1 MDQKTIAKETIKTDH
16 AELIQETLGQ
26 AFFEFRTKEVDLK
39 SLNEAIQSLDLG
51 MDFLQKVDATYEK
64 VEFLLYQIK
73 QLAAPGLVS
82 DLDTF
87 KHSELKTKISFKKCD
102 ITAQLKQ
109 RSKNL
114 NILLK
119 EIKQHQDISIA
130 NHKAAK
136 SAPDSIA
143 KAEEVLRTIN
153 LLT

>member
-1 MDQKTIAKETIKTDH
+1 MDQKTIAKAQIKTDH
-16 AELIQETLGQ
+16 IELIQEAPIQ
-26 AFFEFRTKEVDLK
+26 AFFDSNTRELDLK
-39 SLNEAIQSLDLG
+39 NLNQAIQNLDLG

-73 QLAAPGLVS
+73 KLASPGLVS

-87 KHSELKTKISFKKCD
+87 KHSELKTKISFKKLD
-102 ITAQLKQ
+102 ITTQLKQ
-109 RSKNL
+109 RSKSL
-114 NILLK
+114 SILLQ
-119 EIKQHQDISIA
+119 EIKQYQDISIA

>member
-1 MDQKTIAKETIKTDH
+1 MEQKIIAKVPIKTEH
-16 AELIQETLGQ
+16 LELIQKTPDQ
-26 AFFEFRTKEVDLK
+26 AFSESRTKEVDLE
-39 SLNEAIQSLDLG
+39 SLDQAIQELDLG
-51 MDFLQKVDATYEK
+51 MDFLQKVDAAYEK

-73 QLAAPGLVS
+73 QLADPGLAS
-82 DLDTF
+82 DLDP
-87 KHSELKTKISFKKCD
+87 SRRPALETKVYFKKLD
-102 ITAQLKQ
+102 ITTQLKQ

-143 KAEEVLRTIN
+143 KAEEFLRTIN

>member
-1 MDQKTIAKETIKTDH
+1 MEQKTIAKVPIKTDH
-16 AELIQETLGQ
+16 VELIQKTPNQGFWESR
-26 AFFEFRTKEVDLK
+26 AKEVDLK
-39 SLNEAIQSLDLG
+39 SLNQAIQNLDLG

-87 KHSELKTKISFKKCD
+87 KHSELKTKISFKKLD
-102 ITAQLKQ
+102 ITTQLKQ

-119 EIKQHQDISIA
+119 EIKQYQDISIA

-143 KAEEVLRTIN
+143 KAEEFLRTIN

>member
-1 MDQKTIAKETIKTDH
+1 MEQKTIAKVPIKTEH
-16 AELIQETLGQ
+16 VELIQKTPDP
-26 AFFEFRTKEVDLK
+26 AFSESRTKEVDLK
-39 SLNEAIQSLDLG
+39 SLNQAIQELDLG

-82 DLDTF
+82 NLDTS
-87 KHSELKTKISFKKCD
+87 KHSELKTKISFKKLD

-130 NHKAAK
+130 NHQAAK

>member
-1 MDQKTIAKETIKTDH
+1 MEQKTIAKAPIKTEQI
-16 AELIQETLGQ
+16 ELTQKTPDQ
-26 AFFEFRTKEVDLK
+26 AFCESRTKEVDLK
-39 SLNEAIQSLDLG
+39 SLNQAIQELDLG

-82 DLDTF
+82 NLDTS
-87 KHSELKTKISFKKCD
+87 KHSELKTKIPFKKLD

-114 NILLK
+114 NILLQ
-119 EIKQHQDISIA
+119 EIKQYQDISVA

-136 SAPDSIA
+136 SAPDSLA
-143 KAEEVLRTIN
+143 KAEA
-153 LLT
+153 LLKAVTPLI

>member
-1 MDQKTIAKETIKTDH
+1 MEQKIIAKVPIKTEH
-16 AELIQETLGQ
+16 LELIQKTPDQ
-26 AFFEFRTKEVDLK
+26 AFCESRTKEVDLK
-39 SLNEAIQSLDLG
+39 SLNQAIQELDLG

-82 DLDTF
+82 NLDTS
-87 KHSELKTKISFKKCD
+87 KHSELKTKISFKKLD

-143 KAEEVLRTIN
+143 KAEEFLRTIN

>member
-1 MDQKTIAKETIKTDH
+1 MEQKTIAKAPIKTEH
-16 AELIQETLGQ
+16 IELTQKTTDK
-26 AFFEFRTKEVDLK
+26 AFCESRTKEVDLK
-39 SLNEAIQSLDLG
+39 SLNQAIQELDLG

-82 DLDTF
+82 NLDTS
-87 KHSELKTKISFKKCD
+87 KHSELKTKISFKKLD

>member
-1 MDQKTIAKETIKTDH
+1 MDQKTIAKAQIKTDH
-16 AELIQETLGQ
+16 LELIQEAPIQ
-26 AFFEFRTKEVDLK
+26 AFLDSNTRELDLK
-39 SLNEAIQSLDLG
+39 NLNQAIQNLDLG

-87 KHSELKTKISFKKCD
+87 KHSELKTKISFKKLD

-119 EIKQHQDISIA
+119 EIKQYQDISIA

>member
-1 MDQKTIAKETIKTDH
+1 MEQKTITKAPIKTEH
-16 AELIQETLGQ
+16 IELTQKTTDQDFCES
-26 AFFEFRTKEVDLK
+26 RTKEVDLK
-39 SLNEAIQSLDLG
+39 SLNQAIQELDLG

-73 QLAAPGLVS
+73 KLASSGLVS

-87 KHSELKTKISFKKCD
+87 KHSELKTKISFKKLD
-102 ITAQLKQ
+102 ITTQLKQ
-109 RSKNL
+109 RSKIL
-114 NILLK
+114 NTLLQ
-119 EIKQHQDISIA
+119 EIKQYQDISIE